1 MFNKKEDEGSKVPM
15 IVFGVIVVILII
27 VILIFYFTN
36 RSTLKEMDIHM
47 PGEYN
52 VLGIEDFVTTNESRF
67 IEYSYANFAWN
78 STYYGQVVMDS
89 GDIYT
94 FNCNDDRNLNPNNCL
109 IKKIDSISSNDMNK
123 IKKELEK
130 VQGNYE
136 IKNEMDD
143 FGQINISIIKDGEE
157 IVLIG
162 KGDNKVTN
170 SSDGVKEIL
179 KILKKY
185 DIYV

>member
-1 MFNKKEDEGSKVPM
+1 MFGKKDEDSKVPM
-15 IVFGVIVVILII
+15 IVFGIIVVILII

-36 RSTLKEMDIHM
+36 RYTLKEMDIHM
-47 PGEYN
+47 PSETGFIGVEN
-52 VLGIEDFVTTNESRF
+52 FVSTSDSKF
-67 IEYSYANFAWN
+67 IEYSYTNFAWT
-78 STYYGQVVMDS
+78 STYYGELVMNS

-109 IKKIDSISSNDMNK
+109 IKKKDSVSSNDMEK
-123 IKKELEK
+123 IYKYLEQ
-130 VQGNYE
+130 VQGDFE

-143 FGQINISIIKDGEE
+143 FGQVNISIVKDGEE

-162 KGDNKVTN
+162 RGDNKITN
-170 SSDGVKEIL
+170 DSDGVKDIL